1 MKKVVV
7 AKGNL
12 DKSAAVLDELEKT
25 LPDGYRDL
33 KILEKEIEKIQ
44 KEIDTF
50 EKALASA
57 EKIQK
62 EAELLFQND
71 SKQKEILGEQEKEL
85 REKSEEQIKLLREK
99 VARAGFE
106 SLTQCD
112 GYRKEQNNLAGY
124 EKSLSAYDRAVHAEN
139 EKSKMKRRLL
149 KIRPSRI

>member
-1 MKKVVV
+1 M
-7 AKGNL
+7 
-12 DKSAAVLDELEKT
+12 DELEKT

-33 KILEKEIEKIQ
+33 KSWKRNRENP

>member
-1 MKKVVV
+1 M
-7 AKGNL
+7 
-12 DKSAAVLDELEKT
+12 DELEKT

-71 SKQKEILGEQEKEL
+71 SKQKEILGEQEKSSA
-85 REKSEEQIKLLREK
+85 KSQRNRSSCSGKKWRGQALK
-99 VARAGFE
+99 V
-106 SLTQCD
+106 
-112 GYRKEQNNLAGY
+112 
-124 EKSLSAYDRAVHAEN
+124 
-139 EKSKMKRRLL
+139 
-149 KIRPSRI
+149 

>member
-1 MKKVVV
+1 M
-7 AKGNL
+7 
-12 DKSAAVLDELEKT
+12 DELEKT

-62 EAELLFQND
+62 RSGIII
-71 SKQKEILGEQEKEL
+71 SKMTANKKKFWENGKEL

-99 VARAGFE
+99 WRGQA
-106 SLTQCD
+106 
-112 GYRKEQNNLAGY
+112 
-124 EKSLSAYDRAVHAEN
+124 
-139 EKSKMKRRLL
+139 L
-149 KIRPSRI
+149 KV